1 MQHIGPYR
9 IVRTIAI
16 GGMGEVHLAALERAG
31 GFEKRVALKC
41 VLPRL
46 MADPRFVELF
56 EREAR
61 LAAALSHRHIVQI
74 FDFGR
79 DHGRSWLA
87 MEYVHGVDLKAVLD
101 RAPGPLPLGVAVEIG
116 VACARALDYA
126 HRARDPRGRP
136 LHLIH
141 RDVSPQNVLLGF
153 EGDIKLADFG
163 LAHAAAR
170 DPHEGGLQGKFAY
183 MSPEQVEGVPLDAR
197 SDQFALGVVLYE
209 MVSGA
214 RAFFAEDGAEAIL
227 DRVRRGAPLA
237 SLAAVAPALPSA
249 VRAVI
254 ERAMRPERTERFEDA
269 GALADALAAAA
280 ADSGIRVGDPPLG
293 GWLRARFPERS
304 AAPPAVVVTGAEVTA
319 AARLEATAA
328 AGAPIAPTAAEAT
341 VDAGVLIALAR
352 AGSTPVQIDGTT
364 PPAVAASPAQGA
376 RPPAR
381 SPRLVR
387 RAAPSR

>member
-1 MQHIGPYR
+1 MPVQRIGPYR

-16 GGMGEVHLAALERAG
+16 GGMGEVYLAALERSG

-46 MADPRFVELF
+46 MADPRFIDLF

-79 DHGRSWLA
+79 DQGRAWLA

-101 RAPGPLPLGVAVEIG
+101 RHDGPLPLGVAVEIG

-126 HRARDPRGRP
+126 HRARDARGLP

-163 LAHAAAR
+163 LARANR

-183 MSPEQVEGVPLDAR
+183 MSPEQVDDVPLDAR
-197 SDQFALGVVLYE
+197 TDQFSLGVVLYE
-209 MVSGA
+209 IFSGA
-214 RAFFAEDGAEAIL
+214 RAFFGDDGAAAIL
-227 DRVRRGAPLA
+227 ERVRTGALCQPLA
-237 SLAAVAPALPSA
+237 DAAPELPEPI
-249 VRAVI
+249 RHVI
-254 ERAMRPERTERFEDA
+254 ERALHHDRTERFDSA
-269 GALADALAAAA
+269 GAQI
-280 ADSGIRVGDPPLG
+280 G
-293 GWLRARFPERS
+293 RAH
-304 AAPPAVVVTGAEVTA
+304 V
-319 AARLEATAA
+319 
-328 AGAPIAPTAAEAT
+328 
-341 VDAGVLIALAR
+341 
-352 AGSTPVQIDGTT
+352 
-364 PPAVAASPAQGA
+364 
-376 RPPAR
+376 
-381 SPRLVR
+381 
-387 RAAPSR
+387 